1 MGGTTQIAATP
12 MRRLTPNSRYILSSR
27 PKERSRWFGDIFFVP
42 QQFALSLFSLS
53 LVGME
58 RVNDKHMNRSR

>member
-1 MGGTTQIAATP
+1 M
-12 MRRLTPNSRYILSSR
+12 
-27 PKERSRWFGDIFFVP
+27 SRWFGDIFFVP

-58 RVNDKHMNRSR
+58 RELPSAFLLPGSVSLSGISGNKNFLSDEGRN

>member
-1 MGGTTQIAATP
+1 M
-12 MRRLTPNSRYILSSR
+12 
-27 PKERSRWFGDIFFVP
+27 SRWFGDIFFVH

-58 RVNDKHMNRSR
+58 RELPSAFLLPGSPISLYVSYILNVIQE